1 MQKNGLSQQLKRRQK
16 GGTEARRRLGVRL
29 GFVATS
35 PSEGEEE
42 ENGTASMMCGRGESH
57 KGVVNRGRE
66 AGQAQTGWD
75 AATTRPVP
83 RSLGPRRKNKV
94 ARVDPRTPTSLETAR
109 PPLAMSHAYCVVP
122 RRGEATGI
130 NNPRPPKAGG
140 LVLHSLRAV
149 ALEEIS
155 LQQSAASDPSSK
167 HGRSAAGSGRE
178 VGAECSDQERLGGW
192 AEIRRWRGFRWPSA
206 IRRQGAGCDG
216 HVSADTS

>member
-57 KGVVNRGRE
+57 KGVVNRGSE

-83 RSLGPRRKNKV
+83 RSLGPRHKNKV

-122 RRGEATGI
+122 RRGEATG
-130 NNPRPPKAGG
+130 NQQPETPKGG
-140 LVLHSLRAV
+140 
-149 ALEEIS
+149 
-155 LQQSAASDPSSK
+155 
-167 HGRSAAGSGRE
+167 G
-178 VGAECSDQERLGGW
+178 VGAALTPCRRPRRDFAATVRGLRPKQQARSIGGGQR
-192 AEIRRWRGFRWPSA
+192 ARGR
-206 IRRQGAGCDG
+206 C
-216 HVSADTS
+216 